1 MNYLRQ
7 ADNTIKGYLYQFNK
21 SLLEILKADDDS
33 QITVEGV
40 IEDIDIE
47 YNTHHARTIQCKYHE
62 EEKYLISSV
71 AVPITEMVCHFCEST
86 ALGVDVD
93 YILYAYYKDNVTEV
107 DVDEYIAFIEKT
119 KNKEILTKFFHRIY
133 EINDSNIL
141 DIANKVRKTE
151 TEKKR
156 LTDYYSNNRE
166 ILKLKVDIRQFW
178 NHFEYVKAEQF
189 EILKESVI
197 TEFQKTVDEDTAR
210 SLYYPNAL
218 AYIAELSSNADISQR
233 KINRN
238 EFFEYLSNVKSVMI
252 TRWNLEIFDIKTTL
266 TNKKRHLTGMLRG
279 NPEIRAIVFS
289 KKFVDKNK
297 DNVFVFMQQYIDKY
311 YKKVKLQNPP
321 IFIFEENDDIMNGII
336 ISLLKYQKHV
346 NTGQVGGIFVEN
358 SFVYNS
364 DCATDFVCK
373 IAKLSDMS
381 DDILE
386 KCNVNQLF
394 WIGTLPIKF
403 NSTLFEKEVLDIL
416 DMHNL
421 RYLFGLENTLEVK

>member
-21 SLLEILKADDDS
+21 SLLEILRADDDS
-33 QITVEGV
+33 KITVEGA

-47 YNTHHARTIQCKYHE
+47 YANNHAKTIQCKYHE
-62 EEKYLISSV
+62 DEKYLISSV

-86 ALGVDVD
+86 ALSVDVD

-141 DIANKVRKTE
+141 DIANKLRKTE
-151 TEKKR
+151 AEKKQ

-166 ILKLKVDIRQFW
+166 TLKLKVDIRQFW
-178 NHFEYVKAEQF
+178 THFKYVKAEQF

-197 TEFQKTVDEDTAR
+197 TEFLKIVDVDTVK

-218 AYIAELSSNADISQR
+218 AYVAELSSNADISQR
-233 KINRN
+233 KISKK
-238 EFFEYLSNVKSVMI
+238 EFLEYLSNMKSVMI
-252 TRWNLEIFDIKTTL
+252 TRWNLEISDIKTTL
-266 TNKKRHLTGMLRG
+266 TNKKRHLTGMLG
-279 NPEIRAIVFS
+279 SNPEIRAIVFS
-289 KKFVDKNK
+289 KKFVDVNK
-297 DNVFVFMQQYIDKY
+297 DSIFIFMQQYIDKY

-321 IFIFEENDDIMNGII
+321 IFIFEENDDVMNAII

-346 NTGQVGGIFVEN
+346 NTGQVVGTFVEN
-358 SFVYNS
+358 SFINNS
-364 DCATDFVCK
+364 DCAPDFVCK
-373 IAKLSDMS
+373 IARLSDMS

-386 KCNVNQLF
+386 KCKVNQLF

-403 NSTLFEKEVLDIL
+403 NSTLFEKEVLDMI

-421 RYLFGLENTLEVK
+421 KYLFGLENTLEVR